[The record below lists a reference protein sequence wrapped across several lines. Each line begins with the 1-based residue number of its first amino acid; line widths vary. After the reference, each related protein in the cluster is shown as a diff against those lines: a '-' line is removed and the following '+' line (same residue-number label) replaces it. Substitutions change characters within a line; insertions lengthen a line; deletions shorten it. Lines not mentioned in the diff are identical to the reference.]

1 MAGGRSESG
10 KSDSLSWLTKDKE
23 PDKNSTA
30 SARANIYEKFK
41 LWGLLSASE
50 ADKAER

>member
-10 KSDSLSWLTKDKE
+10 KSDRLSWLTKDKE
-23 PDKNSTA
+23 PDKNATA

>member
-1 MAGGRSESG
+1 MAGGGSESG
-10 KSDSLSWLTKDKE
+10 KSDRLSWLIKDKE
-23 PDKNSTA
+23 PDKNCTG

-50 ADKAER
+50 AEKAER